1 MLGPLYWRLAVA
13 RTPLPD
19 GYLEKLQAAVIGA
32 LRASGTSA
40 TG

>member
-19 GYLEKLQAAVIGA
+19 GYLERLQAAVINA
-32 LRASGTSA
+32 LRAPA
-40 TG
+40 TD